1 MHGRDIREEP
11 TRLMKKKILVIDDEP
26 MVVAMATRGLEERG
40 FAVVTAPDGYEGI
53 LKAITEKPDLILLD
67 VVMPGLDGHEVL
79 ARLRKDERTKNI
91 PVIHLSAVGDF
102 DEQLHAMED
111 GSADYIT
118 KPIRPHDLGDKV
130 EAFLDPANE
139 KTQARETRAK
149 QGKLRTIVDIMH
161 REPRE

>member
-1 MHGRDIREEP
+1 
-11 TRLMKKKILVIDDEP
+11 MKKKILIIDDEP
-26 MVVAMATRGLEERG
+26 MVVAMATKALEQRG
-40 FAVVTAPDGYEGI
+40 FDVVSAPDGYGGI
-53 LKAITEKPDLILLD
+53 LKAIIEKPDLILLD

-79 ARLRKDERTKNI
+79 ARLRKDERTRGI

-118 KPIRPHDLGDKV
+118 KPIKPSDLGDKV
-130 EAFLDPANE
+130 EAFLDPAN
-139 KTQARETRAK
+139 KHLQARDAHAK

>member
-1 MHGRDIREEP
+1 
-11 TRLMKKKILVIDDEP
+11 MKKKILIIDDEP
-26 MVVAMATRGLEERG
+26 MVVAMATRALEQRD
-40 FAVVTAPDGYEGI
+40 FVVMSAPDGYEGI

-79 ARLRKDERTKNI
+79 TRLRKDERTRDI

-102 DEQLHAMED
+102 DEQLHAMQD

-118 KPIRPHDLGDKV
+118 KPIKPSDLGDQV
-130 EAFLDPANE
+130 EVFLDPT
-139 KTQARETRAK
+139 KKHLQARDARVK